1 MNTLKNRVQLIGR
14 LGLDPE
20 VKNLEKGK
28 KVAHLSIATND
39 SYVNKDGEK
48 ITETQWHNL
57 VVWGKLC
64 DVCEKYLKKGAEV
77 AVDGKLTNRKW
88 QDKDGNQHYNTEI
101 VVNELLMLGN
111 NGNGGK

>member
-1 MNTLKNRVQLIGR
+1 MNSLKNRVQLIGH

-28 KVAHLSIATND
+28 KVARLSIATND

-48 ITETQWHNL
+48 VTETQWHNL

-77 AVDGKLTNRKW
+77 AVDGKLSNRKW

-101 VVNELLMLGN
+101 VVNELLMLGS
-111 NGNGGK
+111 NGNGSK

>member
-28 KVAHLSIATND
+28 KVARLSIATND

-64 DVCEKYLKKGAEV
+64 YV
-77 AVDGKLTNRKW
+77 
-88 QDKDGNQHYNTEI
+88 
-101 VVNELLMLGN
+101 
-111 NGNGGK
+111 

>member
-1 MNTLKNRVQLIGR
+1 MNNLRNRVQLIGR

-28 KVAHLSIATND
+28 KVAHFSLATND
-39 SYVNKDGEK
+39 TYFDKEGKKVEQ
-48 ITETQWHNL
+48 TQWHNL

-64 DVCEKYLKKGAEV
+64 DVCEKYLKKGTEI

-88 QDKDGNQHYNTEI
+88 EDKEGKPHYITEI
-101 VVNELLMLGN
+101 VVNELVFLGAKAN
-111 NGNGGK
+111 